1 MSLDKTWR
9 QTSPRVSRIQ
19 GVPTAYSSM
28 CTIRKEV
35 LLVTP
40 RMTLNRRLSQRAVP
54 EIPGHFSTLESCF
67 FFLFVVVIKHIKFT
81 NLTMFKFIIQ

>member
-1 MSLDKTWR
+1 M
-9 QTSPRVSRIQ
+9 
-19 GVPTAYSSM
+19 PTAYSSM

-54 EIPGHFSTLESCF
+54 EISGHFLTLDSCFFFF
-67 FFLFVVVIKHIKFT
+67 FFLFVVVIKHIT
-81 NLTMFKFIIQ
+81 

>member
-1 MSLDKTWR
+1 M
-9 QTSPRVSRIQ
+9 
-19 GVPTAYSSM
+19 
-28 CTIRKEV
+28 

-40 RMTLNRRLSQRAVP
+40 RMTLNRSLSQRAVP

-81 NLTMFKFIIQ
+81 NLTMFKFIIW